1 MDIPVTPVT
10 AENRRPRPDSE
21 ADLGFGRFFS
31 DHMFLLD
38 YDLETGWTDARI
50 QPYGQIPLEAAAG
63 VLHYAQE
70 VFDNHKVFRRAGG
83 ELALF
88 RINDY
93 LDRLARSAE
102 RMCIPTPP
110 RELHLRALK
119 KLLQLDRD
127 WAPSAPLTALNVRH
141 AIIAT
146 EPFLGVRPSRRYCLF
161 IITGPVGSYYAE
173 GFDPVRILV
182 EDRYVRAAPGGVGQA
197 KTGGNY
203 AAGLKAQSE
212 AQAKGYSQVLWLDAK
227 ERSYIEEVGAMNIF
241 FKFKDE
247 LVTPPLTG
255 TILPGV
261 TRDSIITL
269 ARSLGLEVKERPVSI
284 REVIQKADSGELEEI
299 FGTGTAAVV
308 SPVSCLGYQGREVAA
323 SDGRPGPVARELL
336 KALTEIQSGL
346 APDPHGWV
354 EIVD

>member
-1 MDIPVTPVT
+1 MDISVSLKTEGAKRTKPDTE
-10 AENRRPRPDSE
+10 AE
-21 ADLGFGRFFS
+21 LGFGRYFS

-38 YDLETGWTDARI
+38 YDHESGWANPRI
-50 QPYGQIPLEAAAG
+50 EPYGPISLEPAAS
-63 VLHYAQE
+63 VFHYAQE
-70 VFDNHKVFRRAGG
+70 VFDNHKIFRRPGG

-88 RINDY
+88 RVNDY
-93 LDRLARSAE
+93 LDRLANSAE
-102 RMCIPTPP
+102 RMCIPTSP

-119 KLLQLDRD
+119 KLLLIDRA
-127 WAPSAPLTALNVRH
+127 WAPSAPMTALNVRH

-146 EPFLGVRPSRRYCLF
+146 EPFLGVRPSKKYCLF
-161 IITGPVGSYYAE
+161 IITGPVGAYYSE
-173 GFDPVRILV
+173 GLAPVNILV
-182 EDRYVRAAPGGVGQA
+182 EEKYVRAAPGGVGQA

-203 AAGLKAQSE
+203 AASLKAQMD
-212 AQAKGYSQVLWLDAK
+212 AQARGYAQVLWLDAK

-269 ARSLGLEVKERPVSI
+269 AKSLGQNVVERPVTI
-284 REVIQKADSGELEEI
+284 EEVVQASDSGDLEEI

-308 SPVSCLGYQGREVAA
+308 SSVACLGYRGRKVVPAN
-323 SDGRPGPVARELL
+323 GRPGPLTHKL
-336 KALTEIQSGL
+336 MKSLTEIQSGL
-346 APDPHGWV
+346 APDPYGWV
-354 EIVD
+354 EILN